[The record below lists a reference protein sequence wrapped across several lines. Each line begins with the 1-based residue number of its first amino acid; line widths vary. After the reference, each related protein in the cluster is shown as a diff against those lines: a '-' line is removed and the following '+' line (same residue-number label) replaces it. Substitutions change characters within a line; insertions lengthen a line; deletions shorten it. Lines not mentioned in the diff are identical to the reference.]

1 MRAAPG
7 AKIPPTTKYQ
17 TAWVKKLDSGM
28 KKETRIHEIAADKLI
43 EIKEPVM
50 AFEVASPLRIKT
62 LEIAKARA
70 AWRAK
75 YLPILHYSPEEK
87 PGFEPGGRVIMGQ
100 GTN

>member
-17 TAWVKKLDSGM
+17 TAWVKKIDSGM

-50 AFEVASPLRIKT
+50 AFEVARPLGSRRGKSQRR
-62 LEIAKARA
+62 ER
-70 AWRAK
+70 
-75 YLPILHYSPEEK
+75 
-87 PGFEPGGRVIMGQ
+87 PGGQNTHPSSTILLKKNPASSLVFE
-100 GTN
+100 